1 MEYYNQQLKFD
12 FEDKRLIKEIKIKY
26 YEYTDDDGTRRVKK
40 ETNEKKWFN
49 EGSNHNP
56 TSCYHSEVI

>member
-12 FEDKRLIKEIKIKY
+12 FGTKRLIKEIKIKY

-49 EGSNHNP
+49 EGGNHNP
-56 TSCYHSEVI
+56 TSC

>member
-12 FEDKRLIKEIKIKY
+12 FGTKRLIKEIKIKY

-49 EGSNHNP
+49 EDGNHNP